1 MEQCLFMD
9 MKISPSILASDY
21 ANLENELKK
30 IESSDLIHIDVMD
43 GHFVPN
49 ISIGAPV
56 VAAAKRVCNVP
67 FDVHLMITD
76 PLDYVEDFAKAG
88 ADIICFHAE
97 SNSDI
102 EKTVNKIIELGKK
115 PALAI
120 KPGTDIDIV
129 LPYLDKLAMVLVMTV
144 EPGFGGQSFMEST
157 MPKIEALRKIDP
169 HIDIEVDGGVNAET
183 VKIAA
188 KAGANVFVAGSA
200 VFKSENPAQTIARLR
215 ANAAAVTE
223 SEN

>member
-1 MEQCLFMD
+1 ME

-21 ANLENELKK
+21 ANLQSELER
-30 IESSDLIHIDVMD
+30 ISTSDLIHVDVMD

-56 VAAAKRVCNVP
+56 VASIKKVCNVP
-67 FDVHLMITD
+67 FDVHLMISE
-76 PLDYVEDFAKAG
+76 PLKYIEDFANAG

-97 SNSDI
+97 SDSDI
-102 EKTVNKIIELGKK
+102 DKTIKKIVSLGKK

-120 KPGTDIDIV
+120 KPNTPASV
-129 LPYLDKLAMVLVMTV
+129 VMPYLDKLEMVLVMTV

-157 MPKIEALRKIDP
+157 MPKIEEIRAVNP
-169 HIDIEVDGGVNAET
+169 SIDIEVDGGINAET

-200 VFKSENPAQTIARLR
+200 VFKSENPAETISVLKQ
-215 ANAAAVTE
+215 NAKNQKA
-223 SEN
+223 

>member
-1 MEQCLFMD
+1 MEKYADMD
-9 MKISPSILASDY
+9 IKISPSILASDY
-21 ANLENELKK
+21 ANLQTELEK
-30 IESSDLIHIDVMD
+30 ISTSDLIHVDVMD

-56 VAAAKRVCNVP
+56 VAAIKKVCSVP
-67 FDVHLMITD
+67 FDVHLMISN

-102 EKTVNKIIELGKK
+102 NETIDKIITLGKK
-115 PALAI
+115 AAI
-120 KPGTDIDIV
+120 AVKPNTDIEV
-129 LPYLDKLAMVLVMTV
+129 VFPYLDKLAMVLVMTV

-157 MPKIEALRKIDP
+157 MPKIEKLRKINKE
-169 HIDIEVDGGVNAET
+169 IDIEVDGGINADT

-200 VFKSENPAQTIARLR
+200 VFKSENPADTIETLKNNAR
-215 ANAAAVTE
+215 VE
-223 SEN
+223 Y